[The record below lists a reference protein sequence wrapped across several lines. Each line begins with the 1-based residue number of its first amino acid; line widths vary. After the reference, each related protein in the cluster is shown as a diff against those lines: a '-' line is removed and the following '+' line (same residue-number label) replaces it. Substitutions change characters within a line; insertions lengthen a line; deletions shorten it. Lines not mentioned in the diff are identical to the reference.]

1 MATQEKLYTVDDL
14 WVLTHLPENANQ
26 HLELIDGK
34 VVAKMSPG
42 QLHGIITLNIGS
54 ELRTFVKRHDLGYV
68 AVEVGH
74 YHPKDRHNV
83 RLPDVSFI
91 KKERV
96 TELKEGFA
104 PVMPDLAVEVKSPS
118 NTFKELEEKAHFYL
132 DNGVSLVW
140 IVYPTSKTIEV
151 YTDIEVDALTLT
163 TADTLYGGD
172 VLKGF
177 TLAVKEIFDY

>member
-1 MATQEKLYTVDDL
+1 MATQEKLYTVEDL
-14 WVLTHLPENANQ
+14 WVLTHLPENEHK
-26 HLELIDGK
+26 HLELVYGK

-42 QLHGIITLNIGS
+42 QIHGIIAAIICGKLINYAQA
-54 ELRTFVKRHDLGYV
+54 HDLGYV
-68 AVEVGH
+68 AVESGH

-104 PVMPDLAVEVKSPS
+104 SVMPDLAVEVKSPS

-140 IVYPTSKTIEV
+140 IVYPTSETIEV
-151 YTDIEVDALTLT
+151 FTDIEADALTLT
-163 TADTLYGGD
+163 IADTLDGGD

-177 TLAVKEIFDY
+177 TLVVKDIFDY